1 MGRGR
6 ALGALVAAVAVLVA
20 GVLLTGVGSAAT
32 PDLVG
37 AADPVVGSLL
47 GGPAVDDPAA
57 ADPVDPADPAPRD
70 GLPTGP
76 LPACLPTARACVDLA
91 NQEAWLLDTGRIVR
105 GPVPVIGG
113 GDDTPTP
120 RGLFTVQWKAAEYTS
135 REYLVEMP
143 WSVFFAPGGIAFH
156 EGDPDTPSAGCVK
169 LSPEDAQAFFDYL
182 QVGNQVQ
189 IR

>member
-1 MGRGR
+1 MGRRR

-37 AADPVVGSLL
+37 AAEPVVGSLL
-47 GGPAVDDPAA
+47 AGPQADDRPAG
-57 ADPVDPADPAPRD
+57 DPADPAPLD

-91 NQEAWLLDTGRIVR
+91 NQQAWLLDTGRIVR
-105 GPVPVIGG
+105 GPVPVITGS
-113 GDDTPTP
+113 DDTPTP
-120 RGLFTVQWKAAEYTS
+120 HGLFTVQWKAAQYTS

-156 EGDPDTPSAGCVK
+156 AGSPDTPSAGCVK